1 MASLINNPNWDFT
14 KSYEENT
21 KKTTKPDLLSKVDAT
36 GVEPAYSNVGVVENG
51 TIKTTVVQGGSS
63 GGSSVPSQPIGY
75 SSSVLGMSFGSKEA
89 MQQAE
94 AQYYAKKQ
102 AEQQKQYDLSGGV
115 SLIGGTTN
123 RQTSVV
129 QLEDYQ
135 GKRVQE
141 LKQAGFSEEDIKVL
155 TSPSGSRYSYY
166 SGKVVPQT
174 NQQKAF
180 YERAD
185 VQAKD
190 IEKRASTTAAAVGV
204 ATLGLGAA
212 PFFAGIGGLAGTVG
226 VIGSNVLGGF
236 GLIET
241 GKSTAGLNR
250 PSSGKTV
257 TQKEQGEIIR
267 ETESRIEEQYN
278 KEGFQIPYIGSTTNI
293 MYGFPGSKVLS
304 EVVQGSQK
312 QKTGLD
318 TFEDISKQVL
328 KERGYTEDEAK
339 VNAKYLRGI
348 SYGGDV
354 GSVASLFPFGGIGE
368 YGVRTGVQEATKVG
382 TPFLTKEAAAK
393 SVKEAAKRAATFP
406 AAIEGVSMYVG
417 QQYARDKEVK
427 PEGIVLSGV
436 LSGVTGRYGAGWIA
450 EKSITN
456 PKLANVVYKGLW
468 VVQPDEPAGDFF
480 ADAIMKTAGR
490 RTDTTVKYFTPTVS
504 ISPSVSSSTK
514 QPYSGLAEFSTGQS
528 IYTPTVTQQIGTK
541 AKGVSNTLVDL
552 INNDNS
558 IYSKSNTG
566 TLTDT
571 STQTSSSTKSDSTSI
586 TNTINNTYNNELTWA
601 ATQTST
607 ETATNTATATATLAY
622 SSNLPFLPIGGLG
635 LGGGGSPFGGAKGTA
650 RQRKKYYDEF
660 GAAVGILGESQR
672 YGQSMWTRTPFKT
685 NNQLARAQ
693 QRKQVKLLKKEL
705 KKVKSKK
712 FSNNSKNIFNP
723 SKNFRS
729 GFL

>member
-1 MASLINNPNWDFT
+1 MGSLINNPNWDFK

-51 TIKTTVVQGGSS
+51 TIKTTIVQGGSS
-63 GGSSVPSQPIGY
+63 GGSSVPSQPIVY

-94 AQYYAKKQ
+94 AQYYA
-102 AEQQKQYDLSGGV
+102 QQKIDQQKKIDSSGGIQQIQ
-115 SLIGGTTN
+115 SGTTTIT
-123 RQTSVV
+123 R
-129 QLEDYQ
+129 LEDSQ

-141 LKQAGFSEEDIKVL
+141 LRQAGFSEEDIKVL
-155 TSPSGSRYSYY
+155 TSPSGSSYSYY

-185 VQAKD
+185 IQAKD
-190 IEKRASTTAAAVGV
+190 IEKRASTTAAAAGV

-212 PFFAGIGGLAGTVG
+212 PLFAGIGGLAGTVG

-241 GKSTAGLNR
+241 GKSIAGLNR

-339 VNAKYLRGI
+339 ANAKYLRGI

-382 TPFLTKEAAAK
+382 TTFLTKEAAAK
-393 SVKEAAKRAATFP
+393 SVKEAAKRAATVP

-450 EKSITN
+450 EKSVTN

-528 IYTPTVTQQIGTK
+528 IYTPMVTQQIGTK
-541 AKGVSNTLVDL
+541 AKGVSNTIVDL

-586 TNTINNTYNNELTWA
+586 TNTINNAYNNELTWA
-601 ATQTST
+601 ATQTG
-607 ETATNTATATATLAY
+607 TATNTATATATLAY

-672 YGQSMWTRTPFKT
+672 YGQSMWTGTPFKT
-685 NNQLARAQ
+685 NNQLARTQ
-693 QRKQVKLLKKEL
+693 QRKQVKLLKEEL